1 MTKVDAVIACRVQG
15 SRLYGKP
22 LQNLS
27 VGGPTVIESL
37 ISYIKAVDLIDDIVF
52 AVSEESEND
61 GFARIAE
68 DWSIPYVRGDQGD
81 VLGRMIKAAKSNGT
95 DIVFR
100 TTSENPFM
108 LYEFA
113 DDLISE
119 FIEGDFDW
127 GSYVDSPDGTSF
139 ELIKLEALEY
149 SHKNGQNRHR
159 SELVSSY
166 IFENQDEFKIL
177 KKKLPEKLRR
187 PEIRLTVD
195 YAEDLVFCQAVWRE
209 LKQEKRLITIEEI
222 VDFWDSHPEI
232 RMPLENIGVDWGH
245 GRLWE

>member
-22 LQNLS
+22 LQNLN

-37 ISYIKAVDLIDDIVF
+37 ISYIKAVDSIDDIVF

-61 GFARIAE
+61 GFVRIAE
-68 DWSIPYVRGDQGD
+68 VNSLPYVKGDQDD

-95 DIVFR
+95 DVVFR

-113 DDLISE
+113 DELIHE
-119 FIEGDFDW
+119 FIEGDYDW
-127 GSYVDSPDGTSF
+127 GSYIDSPDGTSF

-149 SHKNGQNRHR
+149 SHKNGQDKHR

-166 IFENQDEFKIL
+166 IFENQDMFKLL
-177 KKKLPEKLRR
+177 KKKLPENLRR

-195 YAEDLVFCQAVWRE
+195 YAEDLVFCQSVWRE
-209 LKQEKRLITIEEI
+209 LKQGKNLITIEEI
-222 VDFWDSHPEI
+222 INFWDSHPEI
-232 RMPLENIGVDWGH
+232 RKPLESIGVDWGH